1 MKILLISFLM
11 SAVPLIEQRGAIPYG
26 IFSGQPAW
34 LVFLVS
40 LAGSILPVPFILL
53 LFNQIYQWLLKWQF
67 FDRVV
72 KHIDKKIA
80 KNQATFE
87 KYEEL
92 ALIIFIAIPLP
103 TTGLWTGSAIASFL
117 KLDFKKSLF
126 CAVLGGIVSATI
138 ITALC
143 VLIPGLFEH

>member
-40 LAGSILPVPFILL
+40 LVGSILPVPFILL

-143 VLIPGLFEH
+143 VLIPGLFKH

>member
-34 LVFLVS
+34 QVFLVS

-126 CAVLGGIVSATI
+126 CAVLGGIISATI

-143 VLIPGLFEH
+143 VLIPGLFKR

>member
-11 SAVPLIEQRGAIPYG
+11 AAVPLIEQRGAIPYG

-34 LVFLVS
+34 LVFVVALVGS
-40 LAGSILPVPFILL
+40 LVPVPFILL
-53 LFNQIYQWLLKWQF
+53 LFNKIYQWLLKWKF
-67 FDRVV
+67 FSRLV

-103 TTGLWTGSAIASFL
+103 TTGLWTGSAIAAFL
-117 KLDFKKSLF
+117 KLDFKKSMA
-126 CAVLGGIVSATI
+126 CAAIGGALSAIV
-138 ITALC
+138 ITMLC
-143 VLIPGLFEH
+143 LLIPGLFGY

>member
-11 SAVPLIEQRGAIPYG
+11 SAVPLVEQRGAIPYG

-53 LFNQIYQWLLKWQF
+53 LFNQIYQWLLKWHF

-126 CAVLGGIVSATI
+126 CAVLGGIISATI

-143 VLIPGLFEH
+143 VLIPGLFKH

>member
-126 CAVLGGIVSATI
+126 CAVLGGIISATI

-143 VLIPGLFEH
+143 VLIPGLFKR

>member
-40 LAGSILPVPFILL
+40 LVGSILPVPFILL
-53 LFNQIYQWLLKWQF
+53 LFNQIYQWLLKWKF

-126 CAVLGGIVSATI
+126 CAVLGGIISATI

-143 VLIPGLFEH
+143 VLIPGLFKH

>member
-126 CAVLGGIVSATI
+126 CAMLGGIISATI

-143 VLIPGLFEH
+143 VLIPGLFKH

>member
-11 SAVPLIEQRGAIPYG
+11 SVVPLIEQRGAIPYG

-40 LAGSILPVPFILL
+40 LAGSLLPVPFILL

-80 KNQATFE
+80 KKQATFE

-126 CAVLGGIVSATI
+126 CAVLGGIISATI

-143 VLIPGLFEH
+143 VLIPGLFKH

>member
-126 CAVLGGIVSATI
+126 CAVLGGIMSATI

-143 VLIPGLFEH
+143 VLIPGLFKH

>member
-103 TTGLWTGSAIASFL
+103 TTGLWTGSAIAYFL

-126 CAVLGGIVSATI
+126 CAVLGGIISATI

-143 VLIPGLFEH
+143 VLIPGLFKH

>member
-126 CAVLGGIVSATI
+126 CAVFGGIISATI

-143 VLIPGLFEH
+143 VLIPGLFKH

>member
-1 MKILLISFLM
+1 M

-40 LAGSILPVPFILL
+40 LVGSILPVPFILL

-143 VLIPGLFEH
+143 VLIPGLFKH

>member
-53 LFNQIYQWLLKWQF
+53 LFNQIYQWLLKWKF

-72 KHIDKKIA
+72 KHIDKKIT

-126 CAVLGGIVSATI
+126 CAVLGGIISATI

-143 VLIPGLFEH
+143 VLIPGLFKH